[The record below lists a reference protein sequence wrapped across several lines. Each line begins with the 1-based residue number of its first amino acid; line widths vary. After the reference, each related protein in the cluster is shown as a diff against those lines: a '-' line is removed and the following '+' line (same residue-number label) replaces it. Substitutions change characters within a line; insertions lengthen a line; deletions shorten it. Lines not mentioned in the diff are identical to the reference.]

1 MISGTRDCRKRA
13 LYTNVTNCVIRQAFF
28 DSATLDEATDKA
40 EAFLG
45 RSIPKMQLIEYHV
58 NRGILDK
65 DFDDMSDEEK
75 ALVDGLHEWDW
86 CFFELEA

>member
-1 MISGTRDCRKRA
+1 MISQTRDCRKRA
-13 LYTNVTNCVIRQAFF
+13 LYTNATNCVIRQAFF
-28 DSATLDEATDKA
+28 DSSTFDEAADRA

-45 RSIPKMQLIEYHV
+45 KSIGKMQLIENYV

-65 DFDDMSDEEK
+65 DFDDMSPDEK
-75 ALVDGLHEWDW
+75 ALVDGLHDWDW